1 MTAGMRT
8 NVMFVHSPT
17 SITLE
22 KINSKRARA
31 TRPVVPNI
39 ANFDCIRT
47 TRIRRSRRSE
57 DKRIP
62 LASVSVNNI
71 AIQPFTTAYV

>member
-17 SITLE
+17 SI
-22 KINSKRARA
+22 RARA